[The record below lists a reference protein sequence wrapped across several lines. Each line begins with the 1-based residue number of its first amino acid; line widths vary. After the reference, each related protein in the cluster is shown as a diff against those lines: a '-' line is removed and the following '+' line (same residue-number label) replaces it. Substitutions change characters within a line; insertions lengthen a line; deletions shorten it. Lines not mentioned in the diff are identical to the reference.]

1 MRQTLLGPSLT
12 PMSPMTDAHPPSMSA
27 ASPGSDCIPQGADTA
42 EHTVGIQITAERIF
56 QGDHHKD
63 RHRTL

>member
-1 MRQTLLGPSLT
+1 
-12 PMSPMTDAHPPSMSA
+12 MTDAHPPAMSA

-56 QGDHHKD
+56 KVITIRIVIEHSDVSSSVLQLVGE
-63 RHRTL
+63 